1 VNGAIQRGPALQVQL
16 VDLCPRYVEVVV
28 RRSGHQGVLKPVAV
42 ILGMIVLFAY
52 GTVGLISQDPLWF
65 LSTATVP
72 DPRRIVIRVDGEET
86 LLVASAPGYDS
97 LVKATREG
105 LSAFK
110 SWGLGSMGLSE
121 PTLAEFQNQG
131 TILELYFA
139 EPVDFHLPFND
150 GNPTALL
157 IPIEGRYGGEGHV
170 FRGKH
175 GRWWAGQLTMK
186 NPQPIMNALSALGYI
201 QP

>member
-1 VNGAIQRGPALQVQL
+1 MLRK
-16 VDLCPRYVEVVV
+16 
-28 RRSGHQGVLKPVAV
+28 SGHQGVLKPLVV

-97 LVKATREG
+97 LVEATREA
-105 LSAFK
+105 LSAFTT
-110 SWGLGSMGLSE
+110 WGLGSMGLSA
-121 PTLAEFQNQG
+121 PTLAELQNHG

-150 GNPTALL
+150 GSPTALL
-157 IPIEGRYGGEGHV
+157 IPIEGRYGGEGYV
-170 FRGKH
+170 FRGRQ

-186 NPQPIMNALSALGYI
+186 DPQPLVDALSALGFI
-201 QP
+201 QR

>member
-1 VNGAIQRGPALQVQL
+1 MPVRDTLLRVIRSDKKGSKHRGCIAPIV
-16 VDLCPRYVEVVV
+16 
-28 RRSGHQGVLKPVAV
+28 V
-42 ILGMIVLFAY
+42 ILGSVVLFSY
-52 GTVGLISQDPLWF
+52 GTIALLSHNPRWF
-65 LSTATVP
+65 LSKASVP

-86 LLVASAPGYDS
+86 LLVASTRGYDS
-97 LVKATREG
+97 VVEAIRQG
-105 LSAFK
+105 VSAFK
-110 SWGLGSMGLSE
+110 SWAPGSMGLSG
-121 PTLAEFQNQG
+121 PTLAEFQNHG

-139 EPVDFHLPFND
+139 EPVDFQMPFND

-170 FRGKH
+170 FRGKR

-186 NPQPIMNALSALGYI
+186 NPQPISDALSALGYI

>member
-1 VNGAIQRGPALQVQL
+1 MHLVNPY
-16 VDLCPRYVEVVV
+16 PSYEEVVLK
-28 RRSGHQGVLKPVAV
+28 RSGHQGVLVPLVV
-42 ILGMIVLFAY
+42 ILGMIALFAY

-72 DPRRIVIRVDGEET
+72 APRRIVIRVDGEET
-86 LLVASAPGYDS
+86 LLVASSLGYES
-97 LVKATREG
+97 LVEATRVG

-110 SWGLGSMGLSE
+110 SWGLGSMGLS
-121 PTLAEFQNQG
+121 PSTLAEFHRQG
-131 TILELYFA
+131 TVLELYFA

-186 NPQPIMNALSALGYI
+186 NPQPILNALSALGYI